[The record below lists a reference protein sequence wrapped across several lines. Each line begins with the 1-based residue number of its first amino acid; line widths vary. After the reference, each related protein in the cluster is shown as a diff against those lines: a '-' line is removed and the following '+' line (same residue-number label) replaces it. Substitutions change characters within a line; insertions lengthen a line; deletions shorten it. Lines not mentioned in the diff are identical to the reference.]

1 VLRLTALAIYYLYN
15 LLLILCSPVLLAL
28 LCVRLLRGKSRAGWG
43 QRWGRLPEAMAR
55 RSAPRLWIHAA
66 SVGEVMAA
74 TPVIR
79 AYHALHPDHQIVVSV
94 VTPGG
99 YEVAEK
105 LVGEWITFV
114 FYAPFDIPPV
124 VRRVL
129 LTVQP
134 DVLAVME
141 TELWPN
147 LLFHARRSGAKLLL
161 INGRISDRSFGRYRR
176 FRAIF
181 GWTLNLFDRLLAQT
195 PQDAQRLQAIGA
207 QPSRVE
213 VFGNTKFDQATDRLD
228 EAQIAALRK
237 DLKLPLNAP
246 VWVIGSTRIALEE
259 AFLIT
264 VYLKLR
270 ETLPDLVLIHAP
282 RHVERA
288 EEVAEMM
295 RNAGLKPVRRTQMSS
310 VSGPVS
316 QIVLDTFGELGN
328 VYAVAD
334 VAYLGNSLI
343 PPGGGQNPLQ
353 AFAQGKPAFYGRYM
367 TNFRDIAAQAESAGV
382 GFPVADADELAE
394 RMQALLQDRGRLS
407 EIAERAV
414 ELVQR
419 NRGAAARYAEAISE
433 QMRASARLNG

>member
-1 VLRLTALAIYYLYN
+1 M
-15 LLLILCSPVLLAL
+15 

-43 QRWGRLPEAMAR
+43 ERWGRLPETLAR
-55 RSAPRLWIHAA
+55 RSAPRLWVHAA

-79 AYHALHPDHQIVVSV
+79 AYHTLHPDHEIVVSV
-94 VTPGG
+94 ITPGG
-99 YEVAEK
+99 HEIASK
-105 LVGEWITFV
+105 MIGDPLTAV
-114 FYAPFDIPPV
+114 FYAPFDLPPV

-129 LTVQP
+129 HLVKP

-181 GWTLNLFDRLLAQT
+181 GWTLSLFDRLLAQT
-195 PQDAQRLQAIGA
+195 PLDAQRLREIGA
-207 QPSRVE
+207 DPSRVE
-213 VFGNTKFDQATDRLD
+213 VFGNTKFDQATDRLS
-228 EAQIAALRK
+228 EAQIAGLRK
-237 DLKLPLNAP
+237 DLKLPPKAP

-270 ETLPDLVLIHAP
+270 ETLPDLALIHAP

-288 EEVAEMM
+288 EEVVQMM
-295 RNAGLKPVRRTQMSS
+295 RNAGLNPVRRTEMAN
-310 VSGPVS
+310 VSGKVS

-328 VYAVAD
+328 IYAVAD

-382 GFPVADADELAE
+382 GFPVADADELAV
-394 RMQALLQDRGRLS
+394 RMQALLQDRGGLA

-414 ELVQR
+414 ELVRR
-419 NRGAAARYAEAISE
+419 NRGASARYAEAISE
-433 QMRASARLNG
+433 QMRDAARLNR

>member
-1 VLRLTALAIYYLYN
+1 
-15 LLLILCSPVLLAL
+15 
-28 LCVRLLRGKSRAGWG
+28 
-43 QRWGRLPEAMAR
+43 
-55 RSAPRLWIHAA
+55 
-66 SVGEVMAA
+66 MAA

-79 AYHALHPDHQIVVSV
+79 AYRALHPDHEIVVSV
-94 VTPGG
+94 ITPGG

-114 FYAPFDIPPV
+114 FYAPFDTPRA

-129 LTVQP
+129 RLLQP
-134 DVLAVME
+134 DALAVLE

-176 FRAIF
+176 FRVIF

-195 PQDAQRLQAIGA
+195 PQDAERLRQIGA
-207 QPSRVE
+207 EPPRVE
-213 VFGNTKFDQATDRLD
+213 AFGNTKFDQATDRLS
-228 EAQIAALRK
+228 ESQVAALRK
-237 DLKLPLNAP
+237 DLKLSPKAP

-259 AFLIT
+259 AFLIA

-270 ETLPDLVLIHAP
+270 ETVPDLALIHAP

-295 RNAGLKPVRRTQMSS
+295 RNAGLKPVRRTEMANA
-310 VSGPVS
+310 SGYVS
-316 QIVLDTFGELGN
+316 QIILDTFGELGN

-334 VAYLGNSLI
+334 VAYLGNSLL

-367 TNFRDIAAQAESAGV
+367 TNFRDIVAQAESAGV
-382 GFPVADADELAE
+382 GFTVADADELAA
-394 RMQALLQDRGRLS
+394 RMQALLQERERRS

-419 NRGAAARYAEAISE
+419 NRGASARYAEAISE
-433 QMRASARLNG
+433 QMKTTAPVNG